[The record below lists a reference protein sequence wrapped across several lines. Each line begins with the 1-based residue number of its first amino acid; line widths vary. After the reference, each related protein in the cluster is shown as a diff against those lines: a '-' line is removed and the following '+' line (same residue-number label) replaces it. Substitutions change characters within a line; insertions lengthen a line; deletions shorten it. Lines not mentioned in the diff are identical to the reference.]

1 MEKKISIGLV
11 YLNETNLG
19 DIVIY
24 DNVKYLLNQILEK
37 LTVTPT
43 FLELD
48 IGNLTFKKYQLS
60 DDDTKEIL
68 KNKEIVAKLQAKKT
82 LSKNDKRSYR

>member
-37 LTVTPT
+37 LAVTPYFFRT
-43 FLELD
+43 W
-48 IGNLTFKKYQLS
+48 
-60 DDDTKEIL
+60 
-68 KNKEIVAKLQAKKT
+68 
-82 LSKNDKRSYR
+82 YR